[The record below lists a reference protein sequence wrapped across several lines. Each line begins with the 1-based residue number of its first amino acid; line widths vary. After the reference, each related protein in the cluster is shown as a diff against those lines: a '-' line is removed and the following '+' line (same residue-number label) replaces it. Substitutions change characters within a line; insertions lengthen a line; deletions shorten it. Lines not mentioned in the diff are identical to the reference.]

1 MTNKNIL
8 TSADG
13 KTILKQLKDMPGL
26 YERYQTPDKKWNGR
40 LKNFLTGKSSLP
52 LTYDPFFKFIFNP
65 DLHSDRL
72 SHFISSLLG
81 MTVQV
86 IEVLSSEDTLM
97 DRELDQALKDKESA
111 LARAAELERLLTEK
125 NNFLPILVKNCLT
138 IKQRSR
144 PCPHCVAGTASG
156 FILIIFLLIFFE
168 CMIIHLFFI

>member
-1 MTNKNIL
+1 
-8 TSADG
+8 
-13 KTILKQLKDMPGL
+13 
-26 YERYQTPDKKWNGR
+26 
-40 LKNFLTGKSSLP
+40 
-52 LTYDPFFKFIFNP
+52 
-65 DLHSDRL
+65 
-72 SHFISSLLG
+72 

-97 DRELDQALKDKESA
+97 DRELDQALKDKASA
-111 LARAAELERLLTEK
+111 LARVAELERLLTEK